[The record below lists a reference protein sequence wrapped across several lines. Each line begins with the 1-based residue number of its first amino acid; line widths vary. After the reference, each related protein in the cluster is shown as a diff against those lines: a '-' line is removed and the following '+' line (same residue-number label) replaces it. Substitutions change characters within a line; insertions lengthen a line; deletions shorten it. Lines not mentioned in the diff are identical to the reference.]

1 LVEKYKIREHE
12 AQAFADFLIP
22 CLIWDPDKRA
32 SAETMLDHPWLK
44 MEAKYETRMSPEEFE
59 EVINKSKSTM
69 QSEISKGAYVPGDA
83 QTEYY

>member
-1 LVEKYKIREHE
+1 
-12 AQAFADFLIP
+12 
-22 CLIWDPDKRA
+22 
-32 SAETMLDHPWLK
+32 MLDHPWLK